1 MREQPLFLLLLMKFF
16 QMKAFQINLILL
28 ICCLLLSSWVLKP
41 MPQETVEQA
50 FYAAPVKP
58 QSIKKKVKKIKK
70 TPPHDYG
77 HRTQMSA
84 FLLCVLLGFSGA
96 HQFYLKNYGAAI
108 TQLSLS
114 LAVLLLFLTG
124 LTLAIAL
131 AWLMALALS
140 AWVIADIFLLVFGG
154 LRPKSGKKLIPWD

>member
-1 MREQPLFLLLLMKFF
+1 
-16 QMKAFQINLILL
+16 MKAFQINLILL

-41 MPQETVEQA
+41 ASQGRAERSFST
-50 FYAAPVKP
+50 APVKP
-58 QSIKKKVKKIKK
+58 QATKKKAKK
-70 TPPHDYG
+70 TKQTCPPHDYG

-84 FLLCVLLGFSGA
+84 FLLCVMLGFSGA

-154 LRPKSGKKLIPWD
+154 LRSKGGKKLIPWD

>member
-1 MREQPLFLLLLMKFF
+1 
-16 QMKAFQINLILL
+16 MKAFQINLILL

-41 MPQETVEQA
+41 APQGRVELSLSTV
-50 FYAAPVKP
+50 PIKP
-58 QSIKKKVKKIKK
+58 QAIKKKAKK
-70 TPPHDYG
+70 TKQTRPPHDYG

-84 FLLCVLLGFSGA
+84 FLLCVMLGFSGA